1 MLTATLS
8 YSQIAADP
16 TPLSRTGE
24 TQVEDINTHAASGM
38 QVEIPYVPAA
48 QRQTTI
54 ARAKVEEKD
63 TIVMVGQKKRKRV
76 KGGGKA
82 KMEGEDSPSP
92 SINGSKEESRGVS
105 ETNAEQASFDFSAV
119 PNILD
124 DNPDTEDMNR
134 KKKRQKKQNKGML

>member
-16 TPLSRTGE
+16 TPSNRTGE

-48 QRQTTI
+48 QRLTTI

-82 KMEGEDSPSP
+82 KVEGEDSPSP
-92 SINGSKEESRGVS
+92 SIDGSKGVS
-105 ETNAEQASFDFSAV
+105 ETNAEQAPFDFSAV

-124 DNPDTEDMNR
+124 DNPDAEDKNR
-134 KKKRQKKQNKGML
+134 KKKRQRKQNKGML